1 MSSPAKKGLNK
12 KVRIDLF
19 SFALTVFN
27 ILTFLKVIIVVTNY
41 RVLSAEIAIRYIR
54 YISLLTVG
62 ISYLNFYN
70 VEIATF

>member
-12 KVRIDLF
+12 KVRKDLF

-27 ILTFLKVIIVVTNY
+27 ILTFLKVIIVVINY